1 MAAASIFNMTW
12 LSSQQVILSLLR
24 CMRMQACGL

>member
-1 MAAASIFNMTW
+1 MLIFTPDGVTW

-24 CMRMQACGL
+24 CMWMQTRGV